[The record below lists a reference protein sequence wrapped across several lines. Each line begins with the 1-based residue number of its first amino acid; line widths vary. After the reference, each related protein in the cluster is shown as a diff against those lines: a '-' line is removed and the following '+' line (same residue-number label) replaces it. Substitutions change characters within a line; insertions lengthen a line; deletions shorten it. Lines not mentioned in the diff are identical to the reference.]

1 MKHFT
6 CFAYV
11 LMCSLI
17 LAACNSPAAEPPP
30 LVDYRTKPPFEPPNR
45 TQMAAFDHTA
55 TAEALATQVMQTEQA
70 QATLNVQSTARPPL
84 SGR

>member
-6 CFAYV
+6 WFAYV

-17 LAACNSPAAEPPP
+17 LVACNASQPPP
-30 LVDYRTKPPFEPPNR
+30 PVDYRTKSPFEPPNR
-45 TQMAAFDHTA
+45 TQTAAFEHTA
-55 TAEALATQVMQTEQA
+55 TAEALATQAMRTEQA
-70 QATLNVQSTARPPL
+70 QATLNVQSTPRPPL